1 MCQTSSHGERKK
13 ESKKEI
19 KEKKERKK
27 EREAYGVSCHF
38 QQYFS
43 YIVVVSLMFEETR
56 VPGES
61 HRPAASH

>member
-27 EREAYGVSCHF
+27 ERKRER
-38 QQYFS
+38 
-43 YIVVVSLMFEETR
+43 LMVFHATFNNIS
-56 VPGES
+56 VIS
-61 HRPAASH
+61 WWSV